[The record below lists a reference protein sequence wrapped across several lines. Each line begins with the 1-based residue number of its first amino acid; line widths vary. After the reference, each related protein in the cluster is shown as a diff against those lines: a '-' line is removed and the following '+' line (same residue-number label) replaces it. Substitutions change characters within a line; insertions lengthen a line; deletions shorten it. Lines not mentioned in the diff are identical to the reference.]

1 MKTSNPRP
9 RERLLSQGAQ
19 VVSTTELLSILIA
32 TGTHAHSVESIAK
45 QVEALVRLHRVNEM
59 TKEMLLGITGIG
71 EAKACTLLAA
81 LELGERLQAEE
92 AQSFTSPDVVA
103 NYLQDLQSSQKET
116 LVGLYLNARYL
127 LVHKEVLSIGSL
139 NQTILEPR
147 DIFSAIKQFPVAYLI
162 LAHNHPSGD
171 PKPSEEDKEFTLR
184 MQEAGEL
191 LGIELV
197 DHIIIAKHKRFSFK
211 EEKYL

>member
-1 MKTSNPRP
+1 MNSSNLRP

-19 VVSTTELLSILIA
+19 TVSTIDLISILIA
-32 TGTHAHSVESIAK
+32 TGTQSHSVEAIAK
-45 QVEALVRLHRVNEM
+45 QVDALMHQRRVNEI
-59 TKEMLLGITGIG
+59 TKEMLLQIAGIG
-71 EAKACTLLAA
+71 TAKACTLLAA
-81 LELGERLQAEE
+81 FELGERLQTEE
-92 AQSFTSPDVVA
+92 AQSFTSPEVVA
-103 NYLQDLQSSQKET
+103 NYLQELHNSHKET
-116 LVGLYLNARYL
+116 LVGLYLNARYI

-147 DIFSAIKQFPVAYLI
+147 DVFSAIKQFPVAYVI

-197 DHIIIAKHKRFSFK
+197 DHIIIAKQGKFSFK